1 MVKIT
6 HTTISAALLSSSS
19 EDIRAD
25 SEDSDDRVMTSGSDA
40 DDDDTL
46 NTSSLSSS
54 LASYEN
60 SASDEICSTKITL
73 SSDDSIAQIV
83 REKTVQNLQQFDE
96 SIAQIIK
103 RKNSSKLATMS
114 SKYYTTKYDGHN
126 IIQ

>member
-83 REKTVQNLQQFDE
+83 REKTVQNLQQCRPNTTRQSMMGTILFNPNLHQCRLE
-96 SIAQIIK
+96 SVLNYEI
-103 RKNSSKLATMS
+103 
-114 SKYYTTKYDGHN
+114 D
-126 IIQ
+126 

>member
-25 SEDSDDRVMTSGSDA
+25 SEDSDDRVMTSGS
-40 DDDDTL
+40 DTL

-83 REKTVQNLQQFDE
+83 REKTVQNLQQCRPNTTRQSMMGTILFNPNLHQCRLE
-96 SIAQIIK
+96 SVLNYEI
-103 RKNSSKLATMS
+103 
-114 SKYYTTKYDGHN
+114 D
-126 IIQ
+126 

>member
-19 EDIRAD
+19 EDIRVD

-54 LASYEN
+54 LASYDN
-60 SASDEICSTKITL
+60 SASEETCSTNMTL
-73 SSDDSIAQIV
+73 SSV
-83 REKTVQNLQQFDE
+83 E
-96 SIAQIIK
+96 SMFPK
-103 RKNSSKLATMS
+103 
-114 SKYYTTKYDGHN
+114 
-126 IIQ
+126 

>member
-19 EDIRAD
+19 EDIRVD

-83 REKTVQNLQQFDE
+83 REK
-96 SIAQIIK
+96 
-103 RKNSSKLATMS
+103 NSSKLATMS

-126 IIQ
+126 IILSKLASM

>member
-1 MVKIT
+1 MNEGLRIFT
-6 HTTISAALLSSSS
+6 HTTGSASLMKSSS
-19 EDIRAD
+19 EDMRA
-25 SEDSDDRVMTSGSDA
+25 DSDDRMMTSGSDADEDDDA

-83 REKTVQNLQQFDE
+83 REK
-96 SIAQIIK
+96 
-103 RKNSSKLATMS
+103 NSSKLATMR
-114 SKYYTTKYDGHN
+114 
-126 IIQ
+126 